1 MRQEFFGYK
10 ILSLTFL
17 IIFSITT
24 YAQSDRALTWQD
36 SYFPQFDITIEPGDL
51 EKLLV
56 EGETAKF
63 PITLNYQKQ
72 AYSGTIRQ
80 RGFGGSSCGDKR
92 QFRIDF
98 NSKHTLPDGYKTD
111 RFETDR
117 GSCYTMHEWL
127 AWRLLDKAAEWHPE
141 LKLLRKKSNVLS
153 IYFNGELYHVQT
165 LLEDVSKDVLEPQL
179 GTRNYTAF
187 KSGCYG
193 RLEPQQDIDGFCAN
207 FSPSSLQSVM
217 DVKSFLYSTA
227 AIQVLGS
234 QDNYPSYPYN
244 YYFIR
249 TTSDGKFWFMPDD
262 LDQTLASDAGPY
274 WNPYQVSQPNYELTG
289 QYLAL
294 LNDPESRQIYIN
306 YVQELTAMLNP
317 QEVNPMVEAK
327 YLQIRDTL
335 LASPNLPISPEFY
348 DYVYQESVP
357 TLMVERFKYLTSLLP
372 DEGKNHEPTAK
383 IVEIPGT
390 IEATD
395 SEGILLKLNGSPSTD
410 PDSDPLSYVWYVNS
424 QEIFGGSLLEI
435 KLPLGT
441 HTVVL
446 KVTDGRGG
454 ESVTAPTVFQIV
466 PKVEVVN
473 KPPSA
478 KMVELPPVVESTNGE
493 NISIP
498 LDGSRSTDPD
508 GDSLSFIWYVNNQEI
523 IGGSLLE
530 VNLPIGTHTVALKVT
545 DGRGGESVTAPF
557 SFQIIPKVVAV
568 NKPPTA
574 RMVALPPVLES
585 IYGES
590 VFITLDGSPSTD
602 PDGDSLS
609 YTWYLDNQEI
619 AQTVTAGAYL
629 SPGLHAITLT
639 VHDGKGGVNTTDPF
653 YLEVVWNQLTITSVD
668 RPYLQKR
675 KSQTLTIRGAG
686 FESGARISL
695 GADVS
700 VDAPFSSTSTSLSVK
715 LFVMSSAAVGAR
727 DVVVTNPDGRIARL
741 RYGVYIE

>member
-1 MRQEFFGYK
+1 MRHKCLKFK
-10 ILSLTFL
+10 ILSPIFF
-17 IIFSITT
+17 IIFSVVI
-24 YAQSDRALTWQD
+24 YAQPERPLTWQD
-36 SYFPQFDITIEPGDL
+36 GYFPQFDITIAPDEL
-51 EKLLV
+51 EKLLM

-63 PITLNYQKQ
+63 PITLNYQGK
-72 AYSGTIRQ
+72 AYNATIRQ

-127 AWRLLDKAAEWHPE
+127 AWRLLDKAAAWHPE
-141 LKLLRKKSNVLS
+141 LKLIRKKSNILA

-193 RLEPQQDIDGFCAN
+193 RLEPQQNIDAFCAN
-207 FSPSSLQSVM
+207 LSPSSLQSAM
-217 DVKSFLYSTA
+217 DIKSFLYSTA

-244 YYFIR
+244 YYFFQ

-262 LDQTLASDAGPY
+262 LDQTLASDAGSY

-294 LNDPESRQIYIN
+294 LNDPGSRQIYIN

-317 QEVNPMVEAK
+317 QEVNPMIEAK

-348 DYVYQESVP
+348 DYIYQESVQ

-372 DEGKNHEPTAK
+372 DDGKNHEPTAK
-383 IVEIPGT
+383 IVEIPNT
-390 IEATD
+390 IESTD
-395 SEGILLKLNGSPSTD
+395 SEGILIKLDGSSSAD
-410 PDSDPLSYVWYVNS
+410 PDSDPLSYVWYVNN

-435 KLPLGT
+435 K
-441 HTVVL
+441 
-446 KVTDGRGG
+446 
-454 ESVTAPTVFQIV
+454 
-466 PKVEVVN
+466 
-473 KPPSA
+473 
-478 KMVELPPVVESTNGE
+478 
-493 NISIP
+493 
-498 LDGSRSTDPD
+498 
-508 GDSLSFIWYVNNQEI
+508 
-523 IGGSLLE
+523 
-530 VNLPIGTHTVALKVT
+530 LPIGTHTVALKVT
-545 DGRGGESVTAPF
+545 DGRDGESITAPF
-557 SFQIIPKVVAV
+557 SFQIVPKVEVV

-574 RMVALPPVLES
+574 RMFELPSVVES
-585 IYGES
+585 TNGEN
-590 VFITLDGSPSTD
+590 VFISLDGSPSTD
-602 PDGDSLS
+602 PDGDSLF
-609 YTWYLDNQEI
+609 YTWYLDYQEI
-619 AQTVTAGAYL
+619 AQTVNTGTSL
-629 SPGLHAITLT
+629 SPGLHTITLK
-639 VHDGKGGVNTTDPF
+639 VQDGKDGVSTTNPF
-653 YLEVVWNQLTITSVD
+653 YLEVIWNQLIVNSVD
-668 RPYLQKR
+668 RIYLQKR
-675 KSQTLTIRGAG
+675 TSQTLTIRGAG
-686 FESGARISL
+686 FKTGARISL
-695 GADVS
+695 GSDVN
-700 VDAPFSSTSTSLSVK
+700 VDVPFSSTSTNLSVR

-727 DVVVTNPDGRIARL
+727 DVVVTNPDGKVARL

>member
-1 MRQEFFGYK
+1 MRHEFLKYK

-36 SYFPQFDITIEPGDL
+36 SYFPQFDITIDPGDL

-63 PITLNYQKQ
+63 PITLNYQNQ

-127 AWRLLDKAAEWHPE
+127 AWRLLDKAAAWHPE
-141 LKLLRKKSNVLS
+141 LKLLRKKSNVLA

-193 RLEPQQDIDGFCAN
+193 RLEPQPDIDAFCADL
-207 FSPSSLQSVM
+207 SPSSLQSAM
-217 DVKSFLYSTA
+217 DIKSFLYSTA
-227 AIQVLGS
+227 AMQVLGS

-262 LDQTLASDAGPY
+262 LDQTLSSDAGSY

-294 LNDPESRQIYIN
+294 LNDPNSRQIYIN

-317 QEVNPMVEAK
+317 EEVNPMVEAK

-372 DEGKNHEPTAK
+372 DDGKNHAPTAK

-390 IEATD
+390 IESTD
-395 SEGILLKLNGSPSTD
+395 SEGILIKLDGSPSTD

-435 KLPLGT
+435 KLP
-441 HTVVL
+441 
-446 KVTDGRGG
+446 
-454 ESVTAPTVFQIV
+454 
-466 PKVEVVN
+466 
-473 KPPSA
+473 
-478 KMVELPPVVESTNGE
+478 
-493 NISIP
+493 
-498 LDGSRSTDPD
+498 
-508 GDSLSFIWYVNNQEI
+508 
-523 IGGSLLE
+523 
-530 VNLPIGTHTVALKVT
+530 IGTHAVALKVT
-545 DGRGGESVTAPF
+545 DGRGGESVTAPTI
-557 SFQIIPKVVAV
+557 FQIVPKVEVV

-574 RMVALPPVLES
+574 RMVELPSVIES
-585 IYGES
+585 TNGEN

-602 PDGDSLS
+602 PDGDSLF
-609 YTWYLDNQEI
+609 YTWYLDYQEI
-619 AQTVTAGAYL
+619 AQTVNAVANL
-629 SPGLHAITLT
+629 SSGLHTITLT
-639 VHDGKGGVNTTDPF
+639 VQDGKGGVSTTDPF
-653 YLEVVWNQLTITSVD
+653 YLQVILNQLTINSVD
-668 RPYLQKR
+668 RAYLQKR
-675 KSQTLTIRGAG
+675 TSQTLTIRGAG
-686 FESGARISL
+686 FKIGARISL
-695 GADVS
+695 GSDVN
-700 VDAPFSSTSTSLSVK
+700 VDVPFSSTTTSLSVR

-727 DVVVTNPDGRIARL
+727 DVVVTNPDGKVARL
-741 RYGVYIE
+741 RHGVYIE